1 MAEECRKFKRRCKI
15 LTKRLKDA
23 GCKYR
28 LFIQANEINLF
39 CFNILK
45 KKVLRI
51 IRNNSKCSIKIM
63 QYLNAFKDE
72 GDDAKEHKD
81 RSYIL
86 RGSGECVVD
95 GVYFH

>member
-28 LFIQANEINLF
+28 LFNKQMNLF

-45 KKVLRI
+45 KILRI
-51 IRNNSKCSIKIM
+51 IRNNSIKM
-63 QYLNAFKDE
+63 
-72 GDDAKEHKD
+72 
-81 RSYIL
+81 
-86 RGSGECVVD
+86 
-95 GVYFH
+95 

>member
-28 LFIQANEINLF
+28 LFNNQTNLF
-39 CFNILK
+39 CFNTLK
-45 KKVLRI
+45 KILRI
-51 IRNNSKCSIKIM
+51 IRNNSIKCSIKIM

-86 RGSGECVVD
+86 RGSGE
-95 GVYFH
+95 